1 MEAVSFIVP
10 GPRHCHSLT
19 FSWEGVSNHF
29 GALQCLSDA
38 MVKYI
43 YIIKGKLVAI
53 QENDCALIMLLV

>member
-10 GPRHCHSLT
+10 GPRHCHRVTFYSVPLVELSQSPGSKRRQRPH

-38 MVKYI
+38 MV
-43 YIIKGKLVAI
+43 
-53 QENDCALIMLLV
+53 